1 VSGKSH
7 TLVGTKNNW
16 LDNRV
21 NSRFSLDMMGRR
33 KAAAQ
38 LGTKSASSVRMTVS
52 ILAVSFRNVL
62 PYIWR

>member
-1 VSGKSH
+1 VNGKSH
-7 TLVGTKNNW
+7 TLVGTENNW

-21 NSRFSLDMMGRR
+21 NSRSSLDMMGRR

-38 LGTKSASSVRMTVS
+38 LGTKPASSVCMTLG

-62 PYIWR
+62 RYI